1 MDGGGGRPAG
11 RPPLPFPPSPTR
23 RVWRSWTHRPGASG
37 GRGPAYPARLAA
49 VGPPTRR
56 VWRSWARRPGASG
69 GRGPADPARLAVV
82 GPPTRRVRRPWARR
96 PGASGGR
103 GPADPARLVAK
114 LVRRGVVSTD
124 ADVDRLL
131 RQRGCMLSVEGRSA
145 LGAAQRTSATR
156 REEPE
161 RRAGTNEAARVVAD
175 EVTNTVGAH
184 PTDQADRPGRF
195 VVGGAGSEP
204 ERTTPLAG
212 SGGPSMPARHDASA
226 DLAVAR
232 RDGIDQRSA
241 WLSYGFYDASL
252 GYVRAAGPRT
262 GQVPDRRSTGRRVQC
277 SSPMG
282 RIAYAH
288 RLLSPARGRRWIGS
302 RRPRA
307 P

>member
-1 MDGGGGRPAG
+1 MEGDGLRAVPLCRSPLRRPGASGGRGPTDPA
-11 RPPLPFPPSPTR
+11 RLAAVDPPIR
-23 RVWRSWTHRPGASG
+23 RVWRPWARRPGASG
-37 GRGPAYPARLAA
+37 GRGPADPARPAA

-69 GRGPADPARLAVV
+69 GRGPADPARLAAV
-82 GPPTRRVRRPWARR
+82 GPPTRRVWLRNSFDVEWCRP
-96 PGASGGR
+96 
-103 GPADPARLVAK
+103 
-114 LVRRGVVSTD
+114 D